1 MKVITQ
7 RKWLRFHPI
16 VEIVNYNLIMALS
29 KIGLP
34 ASICDQLRVLLCCIS
49 NIIVHKMETLI
60 GVEVF
65 VVVGDLV

>member
-1 MKVITQ
+1 
-7 RKWLRFHPI
+7 
-16 VEIVNYNLIMALS
+16 MALS